1 MSDPT
6 AAAAAVVRGYLTDSE
21 LDWSESAPNSFVVTL
36 PGVRKQATTCSL
48 VVGGHTVSVNAFVAR
63 RPEENQEAVYHW
75 LLRRNLRSHGP
86 AFALDPLGDIYL
98 AGKVPLAEL
107 SAATVDRLLGAVLE
121 TADESFNT
129 ILELGF
135 AGAIRRE
142 WDWRLKRGEP
152 TTNLAA
158 FAHLLERTD

>member
-1 MSDPT
+1 MGGPT
-6 AAAAAVVRGYLTDSE
+6 AAAAAVVREFLADSE
-21 LDWSESAPNSFVVTL
+21 LDWSEPTPDSFVVTL

-48 VVGGHTVSVNAFVAR
+48 VVGGHSLSVNAFVAR
-63 RPEENQEAVYHW
+63 HPDENHEAVYRG
-75 LLRRNLRSHGP
+75 LLRRNLRTHGP

-98 AGKVPLAEL
+98 VGKVPLDEVTAG
-107 SAATVDRLLGAVLE
+107 TVDRLLGAVLDA
-121 TADESFNT
+121 ADESFNA

-142 WDWRLKRGEP
+142 WDWRIKRGEP

-158 FAHLLERTD
+158 FTHLLDRTD